1 MYLVFLA
8 LDLLLDLDV
17 EDGVC
22 AGDLGVAVQLDARRA
37 QQLGAVQALGAGLAV
52 LAVDHL
58 ADVAEWVLRRTLPT
72 DHLATTQ
79 PTDTAHSCQTRHRPG
94 AVLG

>member
-52 LAVDHL
+52 FAVDHL
-58 ADVAEWVLRRTLPT
+58 ADVAERVL
-72 DHLATTQ
+72 
-79 PTDTAHSCQTRHRPG
+79 
-94 AVLG
+94 

>member
-1 MYLVFLA
+1 VYLVFLA

-52 LAVDHL
+52 FAVDHL
-58 ADVAEWVLRRTLPT
+58 ADVAERVL
-72 DHLATTQ
+72 
-79 PTDTAHSCQTRHRPG
+79 
-94 AVLG
+94 